1 MGKIFFLLEHYTIA
15 LNDTSRTGNTG
26 DNTEGGPRVESLLKV
41 STLNEAGYV
50 IESIYCFS
58 LI

>member
-1 MGKIFFLLEHYTIA
+1 MGKIFFSRVLYYIA

-41 STLNEAGYV
+41 STLNGAGYV